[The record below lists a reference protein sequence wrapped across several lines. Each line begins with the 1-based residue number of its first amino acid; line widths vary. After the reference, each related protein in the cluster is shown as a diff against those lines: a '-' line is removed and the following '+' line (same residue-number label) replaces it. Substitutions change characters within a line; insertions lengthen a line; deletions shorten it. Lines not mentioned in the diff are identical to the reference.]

1 MKPVLIDGAFFH
13 QIYAHILPNVTM
25 TIWIDTKFFTWGFSS
40 SKKNVNEKT
49 LRSKPWELCVCY
61 GLYSEMTKYSSFSCK
76 NVFRQKIERVR
87 VELVRTD

>member
-1 MKPVLIDGAFFH
+1 MEPYFIK
-13 QIYAHILPNVTM
+13 IYAHILPNVTM
-25 TIWIDTKFFTWGFSS
+25 TIQINTKFSPEFFSS

-49 LRSKPWELCVCY
+49 LQISRENCVSVMVY
-61 GLYSEMTKYSSFSCK
+61 ILKSEMTKYSSFSCK

>member
-13 QIYAHILPNVTM
+13 QNICTYFAKRYHDNLNWHEI
-25 TIWIDTKFFTWGFSS
+25 FTWGFSS